1 MEKQEKKP
9 VWVIGHKNPDTDSI
23 CAAISY
29 SYFKNQSGDGQTYI
43 PKKAGKLNGESRYVL
58 SRFSVPEPET
68 VTDVSTQIKDLSF
81 RKNAGID
88 SHYSLKKA
96 WSLMRTLDV
105 VTMPVVSRDG
115 FLEGIISNSDIA
127 YSYMDVIDNRILSRA
142 RTQYLNIMETLQG
155 SILSGND
162 HAYFVKGKVVVAA
175 GSEERI
181 RQDILADD
189 LVIVGNIRDR
199 IQTVLEQNPSCVI
212 ITGSSRENVD
222 PDVILMAGAIQCVLI
237 VTEFDSFTTARLINQ
252 SMPIRSVMTK
262 DHFISFEL
270 DDRVDDVQ
278 EQMSKVR
285 HRDFPVLDQQHR
297 YIGMVSR
304 RNLLDAQ
311 KKKVILVDHNER
323 SQAVDGIEE
332 AEILEI
338 IDHHRLGSLETMQPI
353 YFRNQPL
360 GCTNT
365 IIYHMF
371 REKQLPIPEKIA
383 GIMLSAILSDTL
395 MFRSPTCTPM
405 DEEAARALA
414 KIANVDIE
422 ELAVAM
428 FEAGSDFTGKTT
440 EQILYTDFKIF
451 YSGDVSF
458 GVSQVSAPTRRQL
471 DSIRDGLQEYLKT
484 VQADKNLDMVFVM
497 LTNILEESS
506 ELLYTGNDAER
517 IIQSAFSEKVENQEG
532 RIYLPGVVSRKKQ
545 MVPPIIEA
553 IQRES

>member
-1 MEKQEKKP
+1 MDHREKKP

-29 SYFKNQSGDGQTYI
+29 AYFKSQLGDDQTYI

-58 SRFSVPEPET
+58 DRFSVPEPET
-68 VTDVSTQIKDLSF
+68 VTDVSTQLKDLSF
-81 RKNAGID
+81 RRNAGID

-96 WSLMRTLDV
+96 WSLMRRLDV
-105 VTMPVVSRDG
+105 VTMPVVTRDG

-142 RTQYLNIMETLQG
+142 RTQYLNILETLNG
-155 SILSGND
+155 TILSGND
-162 HAYFVKGKVVVAA
+162 HAYFIKGKVVMAA
-175 GSEERI
+175 GSEERV
-181 RQDILADD
+181 RQDIQADD
-189 LVIVGNIRDR
+189 LVIVGNIHDR
-199 IQTVLEQNPSCVI
+199 IQTVLEQNPSCVV
-212 ITGSSRENVD
+212 ITGSSKENID

-262 DHFISFEL
+262 DHFISFDL

-311 KKKVILVDHNER
+311 KKKIILVDHNEK

-365 IIYHMF
+365 IIYYMF
-371 REKQLPIPEKIA
+371 QEKEIPIPQKIA

-405 DEEAARALA
+405 DEAAARALA
-414 KIANVDIE
+414 EIADVDIE

-428 FEAGSDFTGKTT
+428 FEAGSDFTGKTP
-440 EQILYTDFKIF
+440 EQIVYTDFKIF
-451 YSGDVSF
+451 YSGEVSF
-458 GVSQVSAPTRRQL
+458 GVSQVSAPTTRQL
-471 DSIRDGLQEYLKT
+471 DSIRDGLSSYLKT

-497 LTNILEESS
+497 LTNILEENS
-506 ELLYTGNDAER
+506 ELLYAGNDAER
-517 IIQSAFSEKVENQEG
+517 IIQSAFSDQLENRKG

-553 IQRES
+553 IQREE